1 MLTSIRKHLEAIKPN
16 VSSGKITLG
25 GATLDEQPREG
36 QPMKINGSAM
46 LVSADSKEDVM
57 KLVESDVYY
66 ESRVWDPSKV
76 STLHLVFPH
85 NLLIE
90 CTLVLLRFKS
100 SLSSLR
106 CELLYS
112 LRIQS
117 TCIDYAMFYRDKIS
131 IAGCT

>member
-1 MLTSIRKHLEAIKPN
+1 MAAKPEWLVLLPDFEGALDKRMEVRPKHLEAIKPN

-66 ESRVWDPSKV
+66 ESRVWDPSKIQ
-76 STLHLVFPH
+76 VFP
-85 NLLIE
+85 
-90 CTLVLLRFKS
+90 FKS
-100 SLSSLR
+100 AVRTAL
-106 CELLYS
+106 
-112 LRIQS
+112 
-117 TCIDYAMFYRDKIS
+117 
-131 IAGCT
+131 